1 MASVQ
6 MTARPHLEVK
16 KVLVASDSRDALLQ
30 ARLTVVGTAGRSGL
44 SQLLIGNTAEQLA
57 SDLATDLLTIR
68 ATERSG

>member
-1 MASVQ
+1 
-6 MTARPHLEVK
+6 MTACPHIPVK
-16 KVLVASDSRDALLQ
+16 KVLVASNFHDALLQ
-30 ARLTVVGTAGRSGL
+30 VALTVVGTAGRSGL